1 MSGYKRVNYYELCRL
16 CATNQQKEKTHIFQE
31 EGRKIQLLSKIQSC
45 LSLTV
50 YEHDFLPKVV
60 CSKCLKSLESY
71 YSFRQECVSS
81 ETMLSS
87 YFKNFRYT
95 EDFKKSGKVYIKETT
110 ARNSDEQEVIDIIT
124 TSNQVVTSSQPIQVA
139 APSQSHQNA
148 SLLPNYVTITG
159 ALNETP
165 KQNQHQNQSQLEQ
178 VQSYYTVQ
186 LPQAAIV
193 TNQPSV
199 DQKSQLKTSELPNKI
214 IQHSQ
219 IAYNL
224 NTVNLTTPSMKP
236 QQKPQETIN
245 NVVVN
250 ANGEVINISQ
260 LVDFETIM
268 NQAPTQKIIKTNNN
282 NNTFKQK
289 RVKETKL
296 SDDPVIKIDLTDN
309 ENKNTFETNPDK
321 LPHIKSTQNHQKFTY
336 NNTKLDD
343 KVTVNVNP
351 TVIFNAV
358 QDYQVPIPHF
368 VPFHQN
374 SGNISYSNQS
384 ATPVNIATSTVC
396 SSTNNEHSTVNLNA
410 LNGDMGGGTYR
421 SPTQF
426 TSPVVKSEMAKS
438 DNVVSSFKSSSNV
451 EKLHVCDICH
461 KSFKRRE
468 HLYQHIKLHTGFRP
482 YTCEHCSK
490 SFMRKE
496 HLLRHMTSHSGQKNY
511 TCNICEKSFS
521 RNDNLLKHKKT
532 HEKQNSFTCEV
543 CQKQFVMKHYY
554 LAHKVTHEVVDRC
567 ISQTLGI
574 LKA

>member
-1 MSGYKRVNYYELCRL
+1 MSGYKR
-16 CATNQQKEKTHIFQE
+16 
-31 EGRKIQLLSKIQSC
+31 
-45 LSLTV
+45 V

-71 YSFRQECVSS
+71 YSFKQECISS

-110 ARNSDEQEVIDIIT
+110 ARNTEDQELLDTGT
-124 TSNQVVTSSQPIQVA
+124 TTNQVVTSTQPIQVA

-148 SLLPNYVTITG
+148 SLISNYVTITG
-159 ALNETP
+159 LNESP
-165 KQNQHQNQSQLEQ
+165 KQNHHQNQSQIEQ

-186 LPQAAIV
+186 LPQATIV
-193 TNQPSV
+193 TNQQSV
-199 DQKSQLKTSELPNKI
+199 DQKPQLKSPELPSKI

-219 IAYNL
+219 ISYNL
-224 NTVNLTTPSMKP
+224 NTVNLATSHVKP
-236 QQKPQETIN
+236 QQKTQETIN

-260 LVDFETIM
+260 LDFESIM
-268 NQAPTQKIIKTNNN
+268 NHASTTKIMKNNN
-282 NNTFKQK
+282 NFKQK
-289 RVKETKL
+289 RVKETKITE
-296 SDDPVIKIDLTDN
+296 DTVIKIDLTEN
-309 ENKNTFETNPDK
+309 ENKNTFEASSDK

-336 NNTKLDD
+336 NNSKLDD
-343 KVTVNVNP
+343 KVPVNVNP

-358 QDYQVPIPHF
+358 QDYQVPISNF

-384 ATPVNIATSTVC
+384 GTPVNITTSTVC
-396 SSTNNEHSTVNLNA
+396 NSTTNEHSTVNLNA
-410 LNGDMGGGTYR
+410 LNGDLGGGAYR
-421 SPTQF
+421 NPTQF
-426 TSPVVKSEMAKS
+426 LTPVKPDAAKT
-438 DNVVSSFKSSSNV
+438 DNSLKNTPSV
-451 EKLHVCDICH
+451 EKLHVCDICN

-482 YTCEHCSK
+482 YTCEHCNK